1 MMEDT
6 ICAVSTPPG
15 IGGIAVVRISGKDA
29 VAIVDKVWR
38 GRELSRAASHTA
50 HLGEIVEESGEV
62 LDQAVATVFRAPKS
76 FTGEDVVEVSVHGSR
91 WIQREVVNL
100 LVRNGC
106 RVAMPGEFTR
116 RAYASGRMDLAE
128 AEAVADMIASSSRAA
143 HRLAVSQMKGDFS
156 RCLKELRDRLLEL
169 ASMLELELDFSEEEV
184 EFASREALKELA
196 AQIYATVSRLVESFS
211 TGSAIKSGI
220 PVAIVGATN
229 AGKSTLLNR
238 LVGDNRAIVSDIHGT
253 TRDIIED
260 IMEIDGLQFQLV
272 DTAGLRDTDD
282 VVESLGIERTM
293 EQIDRASIVIWVV
306 DSTSGRDEIA
316 DTWERIHGRIPEDAH
331 LIVAWN
337 KSDALGDGAM
347 YAPECSLHN
356 IMTSDESSDSMS
368 SGNGGELSSSTVTQQ
383 LSVDIRPFEGTVS
396 EVHISAATGSGVE
409 ELCAKL
415 TDASGIGEW
424 QDSIVVTNAR
434 HYEALVHSQE
444 SVSRV
449 IEGLSHN
456 LSGDFI
462 AQDIR
467 ETIHYLGE
475 ITGEITTDDILG
487 TIFSRFCIGK

>member
-1 MMEDT
+1 MTDDT

-15 IGGIAVVRISGKDA
+15 TGGIAVVRVSGSDA

-38 GRELSRAASHTA
+38 GKSLSHVASHTA
-50 HLGEIVEESGEV
+50 HLGEIVEENGEV

-76 FTGEDVVEVSVHGSR
+76 FTGEDVVELSVHGSR

-100 LVRNGC
+100 LVRSGC
-106 RVAMPGEFTR
+106 RTAMPGEFTR

-128 AEAVADMIASSSRAA
+128 AEAVADVIASSSRAA

-156 RCLKELRDRLLEL
+156 RCLKELRERLLEL

-184 EFASREALKELA
+184 EFASREALMELA
-196 AQIYATVSRLVESFS
+196 VQIHATVSRLVKSFS

-260 IMEIDGLQFQLV
+260 MMEIDGLQFRLV

-293 EQIDRASIVIWVV
+293 QQIDRASIVIWVV
-306 DSTSGRDEIA
+306 DSTSDCDEVA
-316 DTWERIHGRIPEDAH
+316 DTWVRIRGRVPEEAH

-337 KSDALGDGAM
+337 KSDALASLSTR
-347 YAPECSLHN
+347 ECDMALDAVSCT
-356 IMTSDESSDSMS
+356 MSSDNAGGLPSTAFQPLLKDMDAF
-368 SGNGGELSSSTVTQQ
+368 NG
-383 LSVDIRPFEGTVS
+383 RMS
-396 EVHISAATGSGVE
+396 EVHISAAKGSGMDK
-409 ELCAKL
+409 LCAAL
-415 TDASGIGEW
+415 TSASGIGEW
-424 QDSIVVTNAR
+424 QDTVVVTNAR
-434 HYEALVHSQE
+434 HYEALVRSLE

-449 IEGLSHN
+449 IEGLTSN

-487 TIFSRFCIGK
+487 TIFSRFCVGK

>member
-1 MMEDT
+1 MIDDT
-6 ICAVSTPPG
+6 ICAVSTPSG
-15 IGGIAVVRISGKDA
+15 TGGIAVIRVSGKDA

-38 GRELSRAASHTA
+38 GKKLSGVASHTA

-62 LDQAVATVFRAPKS
+62 LDNAVATVFRSPKS

-106 RVAMPGEFTR
+106 RLALPGEFTR

-128 AEAVADMIASSSRAA
+128 AEAVADVIASSSRAA

-156 RCLKELRDRLLEL
+156 RCLKELRGRLLDL

-184 EFASREALKELA
+184 EFASREALSELA
-196 AQIYATVSRLVESFS
+196 RHIHTVVSRLAGSFS

-229 AGKSTLLNR
+229 AGKSALLNR

-260 IMEIDGLQFQLV
+260 MMEIDGLQFRLV

-306 DSTSGRDEIA
+306 DSTSGCDELA
-316 DTWERIHGRIPEDAH
+316 DTWERIREHIPEDAH
-331 LIVAWN
+331 LVVAWN
-337 KSDALGDGAM
+337 KSDAVAGQ
-347 YAPECSLHN
+347 
-356 IMTSDESSDSMS
+356 
-368 SGNGGELSSSTVTQQ
+368 ELSVNKIGALSSYMK
-383 LSVDIRPFEGTVS
+383 PFAGRMTELHIAASTGAGIDRLCASLVS
-396 EVHISAATGSGVE
+396 ASGV
-409 ELCAKL
+409 
-415 TDASGIGEW
+415 GEW
-424 QDSIVVTNAR
+424 QDAIVVTNAR
-434 HYEALVHSQE
+434 HYEALVRSQE
-444 SVSRV
+444 AMARV
-449 IEGLSHN
+449 IDGLASH

-487 TIFSRFCIGK
+487 TIFFRFCIGK